1 MDVSKLNE
9 NVKRVAYC
17 GGMDPKDY
25 SATKDLF
32 PGLPLEA
39 YQNYAKTYEAVVNDE
54 CEVAVLPFDNSVT
67 GEVGRVLDL
76 IFEGD
81 LNIIHTFEMPSGGET
96 QRYAVL
102 SKKEC
107 DQDDDRPGF
116 MLMFTVS
123 DETGSLA
130 KAINVISDHGYNMRI
145 MRSRPMKGL
154 AWKYYFYVEARGHVS
169 DENGRAMMAELEK
182 HCKAV
187 KVVGEYTIV
196 D

>member
-1 MDVSKLNE
+1 MDVSKLRE

-32 PGLPLEA
+32 SDIPLEA
-39 YQNYAKTYEAVVNDE
+39 YQNYVKTYQAVEKDE

-81 LNIIHTFEMPSGGET
+81 LNIIHTFEIMNGEEK

-107 DQDDDRPGF
+107 VADNEKPGF
-116 MLMFTVS
+116 MLMFTVA

-130 KAINVISDHGYNMRI
+130 KAINTISGHGFNMRI
-145 MRSRPMKGL
+145 MRSRPLQGL
-154 AWKYYFYVEARGHVS
+154 AWKYYFYVEARGHIM
-169 DENGRAMMAELEK
+169 DDNGKAMMAELEQS
-182 HCKAV
+182 CKSV
-187 KVVGEYTIV
+187 KVVGEYTI
-196 D
+196 DD